1 MVCRELT
8 AYVGGWQR
16 RVSVFATALFALGGT
31 GAELP
36 SAGGD
41 VHEGVASCADGQ
53 CHGKG
58 EEDFQANVW
67 RNEYRLWNDSDPHAG
82 AYRTLLS
89 VESRAIAA
97 KLGLA
102 EAHTAGVCLDCHA
115 DNVPEDK
122 RGTKF
127 QITDGVGCEA
137 CHGGAGRWIES
148 HAAMGATHEDNIDR
162 GMYATD
168 RPFAR
173 ARLCLSCHMGTGDQF
188 ATHQIMAAG
197 HPRLS
202 FQLDVYSGWH
212 EHYEYDDDY
221 LDRKDHSEPA
231 NLWLTGLAVAAL
243 RTLELR
249 SGHDSPHMEFAY
261 YQCDSCHHAMRDPFW
276 DGSPGVD
283 GAPGALRPADAPL
296 TILEVALGQ
305 MAPEGAA
312 GLSSH
317 LQQWRRALGNSDET
331 TRAAEALY
339 GELADLVDGIA
350 KARYSRAQL
359 RKLRDALLS
368 RAGAGGFRYQATAEQ
383 ACFAVE
389 TLCYELDDCSAQE
402 DRLQSWLESAA
413 GQNDGF
419 DRDRYQGIAKDLRT
433 MLLP

>member
-1 MVCRELT
+1 MVRRELT
-8 AYVGGWQR
+8 TR
-16 RVSVFATALFALGGT
+16 RISVLATALFALGGT

-58 EEDFQANVW
+58 EEDYQSNVW

-89 VESRAIAA
+89 AESRAIAA
-97 KLGLA
+97 RLGLA
-102 EAHTAGVCLDCHA
+102 EAHTANMCLDCHA

-122 RGTKF
+122 RGSKF
-127 QITDGVGCEA
+127 QITDGVGCEG

-148 HAAMGATHEDNIDR
+148 HATLGATHEDNIDR

-168 RPFAR
+168 RPPAR
-173 ARLCLSCHMGTGDQF
+173 ARVCLSCHMGTADQF
-188 ATHQIMAAG
+188 TTHQIMAAG

-221 LDRKDHSEPA
+221 QDRKEISEPA
-231 NLWLTGLAVAAL
+231 NLWLTGLAVASMQ
-243 RTLELR
+243 TLELR
-249 SGHDSPHMEFAY
+249 SGHDSPYMEFAH

-276 DGSPGVD
+276 TGSHGTA
-283 GAPGALRPADAPL
+283 GTPGALRPADAPL
-296 TILEVALGQ
+296 TILELALEQ
-305 MAPEGAA
+305 VAPESAA
-312 GLSSH
+312 GLSAQAH
-317 LQQWRRALGNSDET
+317 QWRAALGSSVEA
-331 TRAAEALY
+331 RAADSLND
-339 GELADLVDGIA
+339 ELADLVDGIA

-359 RKLRDALLS
+359 RKLRGALLA
-368 RAGAGGFRYQATAEQ
+368 RAGGGGLHYQATAEQ
-383 ACFAVE
+383 ACLAVE

-402 DRLQSWLESAA
+402 ERLERWLESAA
-413 GQNDGF
+413 GQNDTF
-419 DRDRYQGIAKDLRT
+419 DRDRYQAIAKQLRT
-433 MLLP
+433 ALPP